1 MLLCWMSE
9 VCAECHYTEIYY
21 DKLYYAVYSE
31 SRCYVQY
38 ACVAI
43 LNVVMLCLVNAQFR
57 N

>member
-1 MLLCWMSE
+1 VLSVIILRFAMTTFTMLS
-9 VCAECHYTEIYY
+9 
-21 DKLYYAVYSE
+21 AVYAE